1 MLWRLI
7 IEEFGPTLTYIKG
20 SSDALSRL
28 QLTEAPKTPTTES
41 SLFVKNNLL
50 TYAPSTQSVSV
61 MAELFGMDT
70 VDLSTTAYPLQFK
83 TIQASQ
89 QADSL
94 LLWKKAKTDPITLT
108 KSLVGEEQHNHLSVR
123 TTKL

>member
-1 MLWRLI
+1 
-7 IEEFGPTLTYIKG
+7 
-20 SSDALSRL
+20 
-28 QLTEAPKTPTTES
+28 
-41 SLFVKNNLL
+41 
-50 TYAPSTQSVSV
+50 